1 MEQKLV
7 LTAEVKE
14 IGELIQIR
22 RTSKPDMYKRV
33 LTLETSD
40 GQVLFPEI
48 RNSALK
54 VLDRE
59 GIDEKTI
66 VEVQISFQGSDKGGN
81 KYNNILIQNIKKI

>member
-7 LTAEVKE
+7 LTAEVKQ
-14 IGELIQIR
+14 IDELIQIR
-22 RTSKPDMYKRV
+22 RTTKPDMYKRV

-40 GQVLFPEI
+40 GQILFPEI
-48 RNSALK
+48 RNNTLK

-59 GIDEKTI
+59 GIIEGTI
-66 VEVQISFQGSDKGGN
+66 VEVQISFQGSEKGGN